1 MKIKRP
7 ISAVL
12 ILALLL
18 SCICIFASAESES
31 YTGVYNGYS
40 YYTSASVS
48 KTKMQ
53 AYLSHADS
61 SANLKIQGLYVYK
74 DSQGKSHNDSFIAT
88 AKTSAIGTKLPGDL
102 AEYVSLTATYFINGT
117 NIQRIHVGV

>member
-18 SCICIFASAESES
+18 SCICVFASADSES
-31 YTGVYNGYS
+31 YTGVFNGKS
-40 YYTSASVS
+40 YYTSASVT

-53 AYLSHADS
+53 AYLSYADS
-61 SANLKIQGLYVYK
+61 SATLRIRGAYVYENTSG
-74 DSQGKSHNDSFIAT
+74 DNCNDIFIAT
-88 AKTSAIGTKLPGDL
+88 AKTSALGTKVPDDFR
-102 AEYVSLTATYFINGT
+102 AYVSLTATYYINGT
-117 NIQRIHVGV
+117 NVQSIHVGV